1 MVTKRQAAAIKK
13 RAPPKKVTRPTK
25 RRATATNTRAN
36 VNRRLM
42 SVGQHVADTL
52 FPKGS
57 SIPRSHPD
65 GQNIDHLVVNIL
77 TTGTFRTPIGG
88 SAPESLSPAVPIVN
102 WNEANHAANNAV
114 PDQTCRQ
121 NALGS
126 TIYVFTPGNLQYSY
140 FPNVGV
146 TEASCTADIQVINSL
161 QDGKPSAIYDSI
173 VANADTY
180 RVIGANLKLHY
191 IGNDDDNNGE
201 IIVQKFDPLEMDY
214 SNNLADVSVPLTV
227 NEHCK
232 STKFIPA
239 KEGCEVAFFP
249 AHRDGFSTYK
259 QILGNAPNGTLDAMR
274 SLEGIVLRVQGAAS
288 ANSTAQ
294 SWRWELV
301 QTVELS
307 PKPNTLLSRLAHPS
321 PTNNPTL
328 RAITDSVAK
337 HCSDK
342 GHDISSG
349 HANPR
354 MQCLNTAMSMA
365 PRVAAQLGSSL
376 PSSGR

>member
-1 MVTKRQAAAIKK
+1 MA
-13 RAPPKKVTRPTK
+13 K
-25 RRATATNTRAN
+25 RRAGTRITRSKRRLIVKKTPAKRTTPTPTPK
-36 VNRRLM
+36 VSRRLM
-42 SVGQHVADTL
+42 TVSQHVADTL

-88 SAPESLSPAVPIVN
+88 SAPESLTAATAIVD
-102 WNEANHAANNAV
+102 WAHSAYPANNAV
-114 PDQTCRQ
+114 PNGTCRED
-121 NALGS
+121 ALGS

-140 FPNVGV
+140 FPNVAV
-146 TEASCTADIQVINSL
+146 TEATCTADVQEIASL
-161 QDGKPSAIYDSI
+161 QDGKPSAIYESI
-173 VANADTY
+173 VSNADTY

-191 IGNDDDNNGE
+191 IGDDNDNNGE
-201 IIVQKFDPLEMDY
+201 IVVQKFDPLEMNFN
-214 SNNLADVSVPLTV
+214 NNLSDVSVPLTV

-239 KEGCEVAFFP
+239 REGCEVAFFP

-259 QILGNAPNGTLDAMR
+259 QVGGNAPVGTLDATR
-274 SLEGIVLRVQGAAS
+274 SLEAIVLRVQGCAS

-337 HCSDK
+337 HCSDR

-349 HANPR
+349 RINPR
-354 MQCLNTAMSMA
+354 MTCLNAAMHMA
-365 PRVAAQLGSSL
+365 PSIASQLGSSL

>member
-1 MVTKRQAAAIKK
+1 MVTKRRAAALKK
-13 RAPPKKVTRPTK
+13 TRAPPKSAARAPTK

-77 TTGTFRTPIGG
+77 TTGTFRTPVGG
-88 SAPESLSPAVPIVN
+88 SSPLSLSDAVQPVN
-102 WNEANHAANNAV
+102 WANEAISGSQA
-114 PDQTCRQ
+114 TCRQ
-121 NALGS
+121 DALGS

-140 FPNVGV
+140 FPNVSV
-146 TEASCTADIQVINSL
+146 TEASCTADIQEINSL

-191 IGNDDDNNGE
+191 IGDDDNNSGE
-201 IIVQKFDPLEMDY
+201 IVVQKFDPLEMNYQND
-214 SNNLADVSVPLTV
+214 LTDVSVPLTV

-232 STKFIPA
+232 ATKFIPA

-259 QILGNAPNGTLDAMR
+259 QIYGNAPNGTLEAMR
-274 SLEGIVLRVQGAAS
+274 SLEGIVLRVQGCAS
-288 ANSTAQ
+288 SNSTHQ

-328 RAITDSVAK
+328 RAIVDSVAK

-342 GHDISSG
+342 GQDISSG
-349 HANPR
+349 RGNPKI
-354 MQCLNTAMSMA
+354 QCLNTAMGLA
-365 PRVAAQLGSSL
+365 PRIASQLGSSL